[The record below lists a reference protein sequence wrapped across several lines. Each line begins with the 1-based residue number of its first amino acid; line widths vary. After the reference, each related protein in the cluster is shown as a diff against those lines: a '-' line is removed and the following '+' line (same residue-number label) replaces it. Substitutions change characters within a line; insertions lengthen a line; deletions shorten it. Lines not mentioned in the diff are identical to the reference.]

1 MDITTDRQAE
11 EALEQSERRAREQFT
26 ELEHLY
32 QTAPVGLCL
41 MDRDLRWIRINE
53 RLAGFHGKPV
63 SEHIGR
69 RMNEL
74 IPEIARETEPVYRR
88 VFETGEPIV
97 DVEVSGV
104 TPAEPDTER
113 YWLASYYPL
122 KLDDGTVHAVSTVVQ
137 EITARKCAEM
147 LQAGTNRVLGLLA
160 RGGSLAEVLTE
171 LASTLESQLKV
182 GPCCSILLLD
192 EEKRLRVYAAPSL
205 PREFNEEVDGLPIGP
220 SVGSCGSAAYRGET
234 VIVTDIM
241 ENLLWKDYRELG
253 ARFGLRACWSVPIF
267 SESDQVLGTLAIYHT
282 HVYEPTNADLDI
294 TTKSAALASVAI
306 EQAKALDTLQD
317 REAALRQSHAKVR
330 DLAGRLIAAQ
340 EEERRRLSRELH
352 DGLNQHLATLSFE
365 IGFLRSQLPE
375 ENTDM
380 RERLR
385 ALQTRAAQAIDD
397 ARDMSRELH
406 PASLEHLG
414 LVSALRTHCLEIEKQ
429 EEIHVKLTLV
439 KVPENI
445 PREVALCL
453 YRVAQE
459 ALRNAVKHSAAPEVR
474 VTLTGADGSLELYV
488 ADSGSGFDRD
498 RTQGGLAAR

>member
-137 EITARKCAEM
+137 EITARKRAEM

-267 SESDQVLGTLAIYHT
+267 FRIRSSSGHT
-282 HVYEPTNADLDI
+282 
-294 TTKSAALASVAI
+294 
-306 EQAKALDTLQD
+306 
-317 REAALRQSHAKVR
+317 SH
-330 DLAGRLIAAQ
+330 
-340 EEERRRLSRELH
+340 
-352 DGLNQHLATLSFE
+352 
-365 IGFLRSQLPE
+365 LPHP
-375 ENTDM
+375 
-380 RERLR
+380 RLR
-385 ALQTRAAQAIDD
+385 AD
-397 ARDMSRELH
+397 
-406 PASLEHLG
+406 
-414 LVSALRTHCLEIEKQ
+414 
-429 EEIHVKLTLV
+429 
-439 KVPENI
+439 
-445 PREVALCL
+445 
-453 YRVAQE
+453 
-459 ALRNAVKHSAAPEVR
+459 
-474 VTLTGADGSLELYV
+474 
-488 ADSGSGFDRD
+488 
-498 RTQGGLAAR
+498 